1 MPQVAPAYV
10 KVGLASA
17 CVTATR
23 VRVPGRFDLYHSS
36 ERSCC
41 TKTSFSIDS
50 VDLLS
55 VKDLAGLSL
64 NPRPFGPHGNSE

>member
-1 MPQVAPAYV
+1 M
-10 KVGLASA
+10 ASA

-23 VRVPGRFDLYHSS
+23 VRVPGRFDLYRSS

-41 TKTSFSIDS
+41 TKTSFSIAS

-55 VKDLAGLSL
+55 VKVLGGLSL
-64 NPRPFGPHGNSE
+64 NPRPFGPHENSE